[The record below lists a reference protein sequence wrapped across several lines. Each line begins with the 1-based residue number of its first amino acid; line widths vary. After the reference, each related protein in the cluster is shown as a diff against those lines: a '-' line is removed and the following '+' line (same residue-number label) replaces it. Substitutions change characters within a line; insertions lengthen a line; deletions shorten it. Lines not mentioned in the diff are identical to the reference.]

1 MSKILAIIDVQK
13 YFINDLTKDLPGNIK
28 KFLEQNDFDHLIFTQ
43 FLNNEKNNL
52 VRLMNW
58 HYMSKS
64 PEIDI
69 ADELLPFTT
78 KDNSYIKNGYS
89 MFKEDKILRFLENNK
104 IEDICLCG
112 MNTEQCILINAID
125 AFDHGY
131 RPIVITNLC
140 RSSKSEV
147 QHTLAIENLKD
158 MIGEDQVI

>member
-1 MSKILAIIDVQK
+1 MSKVLTIIDVQR

-28 KFLEQNDFDHLIFTQ
+28 KFLEQNDFDHIIFTQ
-43 FLNNEKNNL
+43 FVNNEKNNFII
-52 VRLMNW
+52 LMDW

-69 ADELLPFTT
+69 ADELLPFIT
-78 KDNSYIKNGYS
+78 KDNLYIKNGYS
-89 MFKEDKILRFLENNK
+89 MFKVDKILRFLENNK
-104 IEDICLCG
+104 IEDIWFCG
-112 MNTEQCILINAID
+112 MNTEQCILINTIE
-125 AFDHGY
+125 AFDLGY
-131 RPIVITNLC
+131 RPIVISNLC